1 MKKNARFWGLLLLLI
16 PCLVYA
22 QDFTGTYVSKS
33 GGVTYTLVLRQDGQ
47 GRISGTLSGT
57 NGKQCHISA
66 ALEEDI
72 AVGLCEGDI
81 RAQFEAELEGNTL
94 LWAMFELG
102 ADGNPDFSRETN
114 LDFARQSTKAP
125 AGQAERQSSVPPAP
139 RAPQPAAPTPPAA
152 KTPANAIT
160 DPQMNISFTPPQGW
174 KASKQEDVY
183 LLGSDQYKGFI
194 VIMPHI
200 YSSLDQMNSEAQEGI
215 VDEGNGVQLMPASG
229 FKSFGK
235 NGLSA
240 EFSGIVQGREAKAY
254 AIGLISPHGG
264 GGVTIMAAVESGSY
278 TGAYPK
284 FVESLATSL
293 TFIKPQAGAAPQGDM
308 SLMQYFAGKY
318 YSYTS
323 GSTIYGSAGTERRVM
338 LCPNG
343 LFYDSSEFS
352 ASGQGEVNWGGAQS
366 SSGAARWSI
375 RGNKS
380 QGTITIIR
388 PNGRS
393 EEIPYQVE
401 SRGIIYFNGIKF
413 AFEGAAECR

>member
-1 MKKNARFWGLLLLLI
+1 MKKSGRLCGLFFLLI
-16 PCLVYA
+16 PYLVCA
-22 QDFTGTYVSKS
+22 QDFTGTYVSKA
-33 GGVTYTLVLRQDGQ
+33 GGVTYTLVLRQDAQ
-47 GRISGTLSGT
+47 GRISGSLSGT
-57 NGKQCHISA
+57 NGKQCQISA

-81 RAQFEAELEGNTL
+81 NAQFEAELEGGAL

-102 ADGNPDFSRETN
+102 ADGNPDFTKETN
-114 LDFARQSTKAP
+114 LNFARQSTKAA

-139 RAPQPAAPTPPAA
+139 KAPQPAAPTA
-152 KTPANAIT
+152 KTSAGAIK
-160 DPQMNISFTPPQGW
+160 DPDMNISFTPPKGW
-174 KASKQEDVY
+174 KASKQQDVY

-194 VIMPHI
+194 VIMPHS
-200 YSSLDQMNSEAQEGI
+200 YGSLDQMNAEAQEGI
-215 VDEGNGVQLMPASG
+215 IDEGNGIQLLPSSG
-229 FKSFGK
+229 FKHYGQ

-240 EFSGIVQGREAKAY
+240 EFSGVVQGKDAKAY
-254 AIGLISPHGG
+254 AIGLISPYGG

-278 TGAYPK
+278 TEAYPQ
-284 FVESLATSL
+284 FVQTLASGLSFT
-293 TFIKPQAGAAPQGDM
+293 KVQAGAAAQGDM

-323 GSTIYGSAGTERRVM
+323 GSTIYGSAGTERQVM

-352 ASGQGEVNWGGAQS
+352 ASGQGDVDWGAARTSG
-366 SSGAARWSI
+366 GAARWSI
-375 RGNKS
+375 RGSKT

-393 EEIPYQVE
+393 EEVSYQVE
-401 SRGIIYFNGIKF
+401 SKGVIYFNGIKF
-413 AFEGAAECR
+413 AYAGAPECR

>member
-1 MKKNARFWGLLLLLI
+1 MRKSGRFWGLFLLLI
-16 PCLVYA
+16 PCFVYA
-22 QDFTGTYVSKS
+22 QDFTGTYISKS
-33 GGVTYTLVLRQDGQ
+33 GGVTYTLVLRQDAQ
-47 GRISGTLSGT
+47 GKISGTLSGT
-57 NGKQCHISA
+57 DGKRCQVSA

-81 RAQFEAELEGNTL
+81 NAQFEAEIEGSTL

-102 ADGNPDFSRETN
+102 SDGNPDFTKETN
-114 LDFARQSTKAP
+114 LDFTRQSAKAP
-125 AGQAERQSSVPPAP
+125 AGQAERQSSAPPAP
-139 RAPQPAAPTPPAA
+139 KAPQPAAPAPPVAKTSPAA
-152 KTPANAIT
+152 IK
-160 DPQMNISFTPPQGW
+160 DPDMNIAFTPPQGW
-174 KASKQEDVY
+174 KASKQQAVY

-194 VIMPHI
+194 VIMPHN
-200 YSSLDQMNSEAQEGI
+200 YSNLDQMNAEAQEGI
-215 VDEGNGVQLMPASG
+215 IDEGNGIQLMPTSG
-229 FKSFGK
+229 FKRYGQ

-240 EFSGIVQGREAKAY
+240 EFSGVVQGREAKAY
-254 AIGLISPHGG
+254 AIGLISPNGG

-278 TGAYPK
+278 TAAYPQ
-284 FVESLATSL
+284 FVQTLASGL
-293 TFIKPQAGAAPQGDM
+293 TFTKPQAGAAAQGDM

-323 GSTIYGSAGTERRVM
+323 GSTIYGSAGTERQVM

-352 ASGQGEVNWGGAQS
+352 ASGQGEVDWGGAQR

-401 SRGIIYFNGIKF
+401 SKGVIYFNGIKF
-413 AFEGAAECR
+413 AYAGAPECR

>member
-1 MKKNARFWGLLLLLI
+1 
-16 PCLVYA
+16 
-22 QDFTGTYVSKS
+22 
-33 GGVTYTLVLRQDGQ
+33 VTYTLILRQDAQ
-47 GRISGTLSGT
+47 GKISGNLSGT
-57 NGKQCHISA
+57 NGKQCQISA

-102 ADGNPDFSRETN
+102 ADGNPDFSKETN
-114 LDFARQSTKAP
+114 LDFSRQSTKAP
-125 AGQAERQSSVPPAP
+125 AGQAERQGSVPPAP
-139 RAPQPAAPTPPAA
+139 KAPQPAAPATPAA
-152 KTPANAIT
+152 KTSAAAIT

-174 KASKQEDVY
+174 KASKQQDVY

-194 VIMPHI
+194 VIMPHS
-200 YSSLDQMNSEAQEGI
+200 YSNLDQMNAEAQEGI
-215 VDEGNGVQLMPASG
+215 VDEQNGIQLLPASE
-229 FKSFGK
+229 FMRVGK

-240 EFSGIVQGREAKAY
+240 EFSGIVQGRDAKAY

-264 GGVTIMAAVESGSY
+264 GGVTVLAAAESGSY
-278 TGAYPK
+278 TPAYPQ
-284 FVESLATSL
+284 FVESLASGL
-293 TFIKPQAGAAPQGDM
+293 TFIKPQAAAAPQGDM

-318 YSYTS
+318 YSYTG
-323 GSTIYGSAGTERRVM
+323 GSTIYGSAGTERQVM

-352 ASGQGEVNWGGAQS
+352 ASGQGDVNWGGAQS

-380 QGTITIIR
+380 KGTITIIR
-388 PNGRS
+388 PNGRAEDIS
-393 EEIPYQVE
+393 YQVTGE
-401 SRGIIYFNGIKF
+401 EGVILFNGIKF
-413 AFEGAAECR
+413 AYAGAPECR

>member
-1 MKKNARFWGLLLLLI
+1 MKTSGRLWGLIFLLI
-16 PCLVYA
+16 PGFVWA

-33 GGVTYTLVLRQDGQ
+33 RGVTYTLVLRQDAQ
-47 GRISGTLSGT
+47 GKISGTLSGT
-57 NGKQCHISA
+57 DGKRCQISA

-72 AVGLCEGDI
+72 AVGLCKGDI
-81 RAQFEAELEGNTL
+81 SAQFEAELEGSTL

-102 ADGNPDFSRETN
+102 ADGNPDFTKETN
-114 LDFARQSTKAP
+114 LDFTRQSTKAL
-125 AGQAERQSSVPPAP
+125 AAQAEPQSSAPSAP
-139 RAPQPAAPTPPAA
+139 RATQPAAPASPAA
-152 KTPANAIT
+152 KTSPAAIT
-160 DPQMNISFTPPQGW
+160 DPDMNISFTPPQGW
-174 KASKQEDVY
+174 KASKQRDVY

-194 VIMPHI
+194 VIMPHS
-200 YSSLDQMNSEAQEGI
+200 YSNLDQMNAEAQEGI
-215 VDEGNGVQLMPASG
+215 VDEGNGIQLLPASG
-229 FKSFGK
+229 FKRYGQ

-240 EFSGIVQGREAKAY
+240 EFSGIVQGRDAKAY

-278 TGAYPK
+278 TTAYPQ
-284 FVESLATSL
+284 FVQALASGL
-293 TFIKPQAGAAPQGDM
+293 TFTKPQAAAAPQGDM

-323 GSTIYGSAGTERRVM
+323 GSTIYGSAGTERQVM

-352 ASGQGEVNWGGAQS
+352 ASGQGDVNWGGAQS

-380 QGTITIIR
+380 QGTITITR
-388 PNGRS
+388 SNGRS

-401 SRGIIYFNGIKF
+401 VKGVIYFNGIKF
-413 AFEGAAECR
+413 AYAGAPECR